1 MGGVDCHD
9 RLCSTFSL
17 CKCHGFK
24 KYYVKLFLFLVGIA
38 LTNAWV
44 YYKMSNEES
53 CRKEGAQV
61 RFFEELVEHMVN
73 GKTNRQ
79 EYE

>member
-44 YYKMSNEES
+44 YYKMSNEEVAG
-53 CRKEGAQV
+53 RKV
-61 RFFEELVEHMVN
+61 HKFDFLKN
-73 GKTNRQ
+73 
-79 EYE
+79 